1 MAGKLVI
8 LSGPSGAGKSTL
20 AKHLLKIKKYNLV
33 FSVSA
38 CSRKIRPGEV
48 EGKDYY
54 FLSIDSFKS
63 KIEEDE
69 FLEWEEVYPGH
80 YYGTLKIEVEKLRM
94 TGDNVIFDVDV
105 MGAINIKRKYKEEAI
120 SIFVMP
126 PSVEVLEERLIMRK
140 TDSPENIQK
149 RLRKTKMELVYARR
163 FDHVIENDNL
173 DNATAEVE
181 KLVSDFLL
189 NK

>member
-20 AKHLLKIKKYNLV
+20 AKHLLESKKYNLV

-38 CSRKIRPGEV
+38 CSRKQRPGEV

-80 YYGTLKIEVEKLRM
+80 YYGTLKIEIEKRRM

-105 MGAINIKRKYKEEAI
+105 MGAINIKRKYKDEAI
-120 SIFVMP
+120 SIFVKP
-126 PSVEVLEERLIMRK
+126 PSIEVLEERLKKRK
-140 TDSPENIQK
+140 TDSPESIQK

-163 FDHVIENDNL
+163 FDHIIENDNL
-173 DNATAEVE
+173 DTAIAEIE
-181 KLVSDFLL
+181 KLVDDFLL
-189 NK
+189 NT